1 MHDFKDEIIHG
12 AQRKIRDEVRD
23 YIERLDYGEAFTLG
37 VMDLELQIRDKEHKA
52 IRMQEVRSQVQNKHL
67 RKHRGRAGHYKK
79 LQPIDI
85 IEWWKAPSDP
95 LDLYLPFDLS
105 DYTQSTY
112 IRIFAGN
119 MIACAGRQN
128 AGKTSIAQEVIEQ
141 NIDRNLFP
149 GKIRYL
155 VNESGGPEIRYRLEN
170 NTCITPEKWKE
181 NVIVINRSA
190 DYADALDPDAF
201 NVIDYLTDYEEAW
214 SIGRQMSEVYE
225 VIRNQPGVVWVNL
238 QKDSD
243 RDTGRG
249 GSVTLDIPRLY
260 LSMNETEVK
269 IVKAK
274 FAGKLNPNGQ
284 IRDFK
289 ISEEGNVIPTG
300 TWHF

>member
-1 MHDFKDEIIHG
+1 
-12 AQRKIRDEVRD
+12 
-23 YIERLDYGEAFTLG
+23 
-37 VMDLELQIRDKEHKA
+37 
-52 IRMQEVRSQVQNKHL
+52 
-67 RKHRGRAGHYKK
+67 
-79 LQPIDI
+79 
-85 IEWWKAPSDP
+85 
-95 LDLYLPFDLS
+95 
-105 DYTQSTY
+105 
-112 IRIFAGN
+112 
-119 MIACAGRQN
+119 
-128 AGKTSIAQEVIEQ
+128 
-141 NIDRNLFP
+141 
-149 GKIRYL
+149 L